1 MINNTSDFGPAL
13 AKQTSFATGPFLGN
27 PSTQPA
33 AGSLGPIQ
41 PAGLFQNPQQS
52 TGTFLNQN
60 SNASTFGNSFVGQ
73 NNSGTQPN
81 QLPGQLT
88 QSPSFGAFTQSII
101 IQQSNNFV
109 QPSNVINQTVPLTSL
124 NLTSSVNPAVPSVNP
139 GGPSVNAGEQ
149 GNLPGTGEKSSLEK
163 NIEDLLSSRPN
174 LWNILALDPG
184 YRNGYNEAGRVYV
197 KSVLQRII
205 DENILAEDSLNK
217 VIVEIYKQLY
227 GA

>member
-1 MINNTSDFGPAL
+1 MINNTSDSGPAL
-13 AKQTSFATGPFLGN
+13 TKQTSFDTGPFLAN

-33 AGSLGPIQ
+33 TGSFGSNQ
-41 PAGLFQNPQQS
+41 PTGLFQNPHQS
-52 TGTFLNQN
+52 TATFLNQN
-60 SNASTFGNSFVGQ
+60 STASTFGNSFAGQ
-73 NNSGTQPN
+73 TTFGTQPN
-81 QLPGQLT
+81 QLPGKLT
-88 QSPSFGAFTQSII
+88 QSPSFGAFIQSTP
-101 IQQSNNFV
+101 QQSNNFV
-109 QPSNVINQTVPLTSL
+109 QPSNVINQTVPLTSS
-124 NLTSSVNPAVPSVNP
+124 NFTSSVNPGGPSVNP

-149 GNLPGTGEKSSLEK
+149 GNLSGTGEKSSLEK